1 MTNDMTEMKRRTLE
15 ERMKLAREKFSGGYN
30 CAQSV
35 LTSFSDLL
43 EQDEQDLKRIASGF
57 GGGMGKLQMT
67 CGAVTGSF
75 MVFGQYAS
83 MHTSSDA
90 EAKDLAE
97 RMIRGFEK
105 EYVAANG
112 SLTCRTI
119 LGVDLN
125 TDAGLRVARE
135 KDLFGTVC
143 VDAVVSAVKL
153 TDRIINKSEAQGHL
167 L

>member
-1 MTNDMTEMKRRTLE
+1 MTEMKRRTPE
-15 ERMKLAREKFSGGYN
+15 ERITLAREKFSGGYN

-43 EQDEQDLKRIASGF
+43 GKDEQGLKQIASGF
-57 GGGMGKLQMT
+57 GGGMGRLQMT

-75 MVFGQYAS
+75 MVFSQYAS
-83 MHTSSDA
+83 MHTDTDKG
-90 EAKDLAE
+90 AKELSAA
-97 RMIRGFEK
+97 MIRIFEK

-125 TDAGLRVARE
+125 TDEGLRVARE

-153 TDRIINKSEAQGHL
+153 TDRIIRKSEAQGHVH
-167 L
+167 

>member
-1 MTNDMTEMKRRTLE
+1 MTEMKRRTPE
-15 ERMKLAREKFSGGYN
+15 TRVKFAREKFSGGYN

-35 LTSFSDLL
+35 LISFSDLL
-43 EQDEQDLKRIASGF
+43 GKDEQDLKQIASGF
-57 GGGMGKLQMT
+57 GGGMGRLQMT

-75 MVFGQYAS
+75 MVFSQYAS
-83 MHTSSDA
+83 MHTDTDKG
-90 EAKDLAE
+90 AKELSAA
-97 RMIRGFEK
+97 MIRIFEK

-125 TDAGLRVARE
+125 THEGLRMARE

-153 TDRIINKSEAQGHL
+153 TDRIIRKSEAQGHVH
-167 L
+167 